1 MCCHVQNYLT
11 LHVLIFVIK
20 IAKDKHSKIIQQL
33 SRVKVAVKVSQFQQG
48 KQVNKTFKHLL
59 QLWNYYAKD
68 Y

>member
-1 MCCHVQNYLT
+1 MCCLNYLT

-20 IAKDKHSKIIQQL
+20 IATDKHSKIIQQL

>member
-1 MCCHVQNYLT
+1 MCCLNYLT

-20 IAKDKHSKIIQQL
+20 IATDKHSKIIQQL

-59 QLWNYYAKD
+59 QL
-68 Y
+68 